1 MMMVDARWASR
12 MMLSYLWKHC
22 ISDLLTDLTTGKD
35 FAFSIPSLLAHPSAI
50 FDSASFDGF
59 RRQLCDGLLLCG
71 MLLCHLVMSVGSFA
85 SLSFLFN
92 SKSVFLKHCA
102 AGRGGVGGLRVV
114 RAAVLAAALLTP
126 CQALSHA
133 LTTQPPQ
140 DSPTLAALAPTAGH
154 VLLGSNSSPLIRRLG
169 GDGGAK
175 AEAGGMTVDN
185 SDSVEHKKKRWRL
198 KLAIL
203 IGGGATCVMG
213 IIIISFSSAV
223 LEATVGRS
231 RTNMYKLVIGFGG
244 VILGILL
251 LSVSAILDNVYNKRD
266 LLGESKEQEPEVVET
281 RTKDPIVFEL
291 DEKLHGHLRNCDL
304 SLYSESSSD
313 VSLSGG
319 DVSSSG
325 RDNN

>member
-126 CQALSHA
+126 CQALSYA

-169 GDGGAK
+169 GDGGAE
-175 AEAGGMTVDN
+175 AEAGGMTTDHGYSVKLKTTAEVDVIP
-185 SDSVEHKKKRWRL
+185 SDTTTMTRQCRVTGTMGTLIGMGIGGLMVLSAAIAGFSLYFTGYSENWVIGWVVFPGVGILVFSAVLNIVFSVKDDDKKKRA
-198 KLAIL
+198 LAKKAL
-203 IGGGATCVMG
+203 IKAEEGKTEEDA
-213 IIIISFSSAV
+213 S
-223 LEATVGRS
+223 
-231 RTNMYKLVIGFGG
+231 N
-244 VILGILL
+244 
-251 LSVSAILDNVYNKRD
+251 
-266 LLGESKEQEPEVVET
+266 
-281 RTKDPIVFEL
+281 
-291 DEKLHGHLRNCDL
+291 
-304 SLYSESSSD
+304 
-313 VSLSGG
+313 
-319 DVSSSG
+319 
-325 RDNN
+325 